1 MNTFTYDLRVRGCTR
16 QQLVS
21 YARTLTE
28 RPAVSIQPIDV
39 PPSGSTAGQTAG
51 FRVVVRP
58 GAHDVDAATIVAKL
72 AWLLS
77 AAGRLVSVR
86 PRT

>member
-39 PPSGSTAGQTAG
+39 PPTGQTAG
-51 FRVVVRP
+51 YRVVVRT